1 MEDKKCVCSYRTVVR
16 KAVYIIC
23 KRVSANYQ
31 LIWHDNLILDSKKE
45 DNINF

>member
-1 MEDKKCVCSYRTVVR
+1 VFVHKRTVVR

-23 KRVSANYQ
+23 KRVSANYL
-31 LIWHDNLILDSKKE
+31 LISYDHFILDSKKE